1 MRDDSDVR
9 ALQALLTKGWRYLAE
24 PSLTRHQR
32 QEMRNQ
38 MKRTEEA
45 LRAALA
51 RADMRDR
58 AVLTPLKPRA
68 RPLTRLNLLSEI
80 FELG

>member
-9 ALQALLTKGWRYLAE
+9 ALQALLTKGWSYLAE
-24 PSLTRHQR
+24 PTLTHYQR

-38 MKRTEEA
+38 MKLTEQA

-51 RADMRDR
+51 RAEARLQMP
-58 AVLTPLKPRA
+58 LTPPRSRS
-68 RPLTRLNLLSEI
+68 RPCMRLMNLD
-80 FELG
+80 G

>member
-9 ALQALLTKGWRYLAE
+9 ALQALLTKGWSYLAE
-24 PSLTRHQR
+24 PSLTRFQR

-51 RADMRDR
+51 RAEVRER
-58 AVLTPLKPRA
+58 AAHNPLKPRA
-68 RPLTRLNLLSEI
+68 RPPLRLFNLEC
-80 FELG
+80 